1 MKKNIINGLLMLAT
15 GVFAVSC
22 ADYNVTD
29 DFTAEPDPT
38 ITEPYKDLA
47 PVKSY
52 IDRSK
57 NPNMS
62 LGVTLKVTDYNKQ
75 ALAHAA
81 AMTNFDNLAFGT
93 SLMSGK
99 IVNAKGVMNFL
110 DMKDLLDHVEEIGGD
125 VFGSPIVANAN
136 QADEWLNTLTAPI
149 EIAVDPIQDKY
160 VDYTTMETFTGTA
173 KKGKPSIVKNFD
185 GTDNALKLPK
195 RSKVYIVED
204 FDIDLLGTYT
214 VTFYAKVDKD
224 ETVVCTF
231 SDNKIQEGKG
241 DKLYELKKGKWVKV
255 VVEATPAEGATAG
268 YLMVEGNLN
277 SDVYIKNVSVVHT
290 PDNHRPQTA
299 QELNDTLNYALNAW
313 CDGLMKINAGR
324 IKSFDLIDEALDTKA
339 ELENGMLDLKH
350 STEKIFWQDVFG
362 SENYAKA
369 VSDAAIKAFTNRNGD
384 PAQLKFFISETGLAD
399 QKRFESLK
407 YWIGVW
413 DAKGAKIDGINAK
426 LNLSYSEDAA
436 TQAETVAA
444 FDKLLENLVSTGK
457 LIRLSNF
464 DITYKDADQKRFESL
479 KYWIGVWDAKG
490 AKIDGI
496 NAKLNLSYSEDAAT
510 QAETVAAFDKLL
522 ENLVSTGKLIRLSNF
537 DITYKDATG
546 ANVSAK
552 DITEEQRQKLADFY
566 AYVIKSYM
574 SKIPSDKQAG
584 LCKGNMVDTS
594 DPVGL
599 WSVDSNSK
607 DWVRTATYKAFCDAL
622 SGN

>member
-173 KKGKPSIVKNFD
+173 KRGKPSIVKNYD

-224 ETVVCTF
+224 ETVICTF

-369 VSDAAIKAFTNRNGD
+369 VSDAAIKAFTNREGD
-384 PAQLKFFISETGLAD
+384 PAQLKFFISETGL
-399 QKRFESLK
+399 
-407 YWIGVW
+407 
-413 DAKGAKIDGINAK
+413 
-426 LNLSYSEDAA
+426 
-436 TQAETVAA
+436 
-444 FDKLLENLVSTGK
+444 
-457 LIRLSNF
+457 
-464 DITYKDADQKRFESL
+464 ADQKRFESL

>member
-52 IDRSK
+52 IERSK

-464 DITYKDADQKRFESL
+464 DITYKDA
-479 KYWIGVWDAKG
+479 
-490 AKIDGI
+490 
-496 NAKLNLSYSEDAAT
+496 
-510 QAETVAAFDKLL
+510 
-522 ENLVSTGKLIRLSNF
+522 
-537 DITYKDATG
+537 TG

>member
-173 KKGKPSIVKNFD
+173 KRGKPSIVKNYD

-369 VSDAAIKAFTNRNGD
+369 VSDAAIKAFTNREGD
-384 PAQLKFFISETGLAD
+384 PAQLKFFISETGL
-399 QKRFESLK
+399 
-407 YWIGVW
+407 
-413 DAKGAKIDGINAK
+413 
-426 LNLSYSEDAA
+426 
-436 TQAETVAA
+436 
-444 FDKLLENLVSTGK
+444 
-457 LIRLSNF
+457 
-464 DITYKDADQKRFESL
+464 ADQKRFESL

>member
-173 KKGKPSIVKNFD
+173 KKGKPSIVKNYD
-185 GTDNALKLPK
+185 GTENALKLPK
-195 RSKVYIVED
+195 RSKVYILED

-464 DITYKDADQKRFESL
+464 DITYKDA
-479 KYWIGVWDAKG
+479 
-490 AKIDGI
+490 
-496 NAKLNLSYSEDAAT
+496 
-510 QAETVAAFDKLL
+510 
-522 ENLVSTGKLIRLSNF
+522 
-537 DITYKDATG
+537 TG

>member
-224 ETVVCTF
+224 ETVICTF

-369 VSDAAIKAFTNRNGD
+369 VSDAAIKAFTNREGD
-384 PAQLKFFISETGLAD
+384 PAQLKFFISETGL
-399 QKRFESLK
+399 
-407 YWIGVW
+407 
-413 DAKGAKIDGINAK
+413 
-426 LNLSYSEDAA
+426 
-436 TQAETVAA
+436 
-444 FDKLLENLVSTGK
+444 
-457 LIRLSNF
+457 
-464 DITYKDADQKRFESL
+464 ADQKRFESL

-552 DITEEQRQKLADFY
+552 DITEEQRQKLADFN